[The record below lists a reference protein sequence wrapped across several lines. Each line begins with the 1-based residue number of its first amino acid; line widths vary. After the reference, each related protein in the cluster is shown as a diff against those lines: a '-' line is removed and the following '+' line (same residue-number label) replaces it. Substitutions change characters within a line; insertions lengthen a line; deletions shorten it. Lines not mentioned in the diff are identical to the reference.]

1 MNVLIDC
8 GVITA
13 TAVMAGLLFYAASK
27 LWLSPRATLLGC
39 LVSKTVFTLAIP
51 GAVVITGSIGS
62 PLLYT
67 CMGINGFCT
76 GLVQSQVA
84 AVCGLLPGTKADSL
98 AHIGSFLSAVG
109 TTAVQGV
116 LITLPLVGVA
126 LDAKTRMCVV
136 LDGLLVVLAHVG
148 CCAGVSR
155 LPCTG

>member
-27 LWLSPRATLLGC
+27 LWLSPRATLLGW

-76 GLVQSQVA
+76 GLVPSQVA
-84 AVCGLLPGTKADSL
+84 TTCVVLPAAWNAGPSRW
-98 AHIGSFLSAVG
+98 HIGSFLY
-109 TTAVQGV
+109 
-116 LITLPLVGVA
+116 L
-126 LDAKTRMCVV
+126 R
-136 LDGLLVVLAHVG
+136 
-148 CCAGVSR
+148 VSVC
-155 LPCTG
+155 LGA